1 MNSGQPGGLSTR
13 PFPHDGL
20 VSVESR
26 PRVYGREYRDST
38 FYVNSIHLKAGKP
51 LFYWNVIISERL
63 KVEAFGFS
71 GSFLALALP

>member
-1 MNSGQPGGLSTR
+1 MMGWYRLSLGLGSIA
-13 PFPHDGL
+13 
-20 VSVESR
+20 
-26 PRVYGREYRDST
+26 REYRDST